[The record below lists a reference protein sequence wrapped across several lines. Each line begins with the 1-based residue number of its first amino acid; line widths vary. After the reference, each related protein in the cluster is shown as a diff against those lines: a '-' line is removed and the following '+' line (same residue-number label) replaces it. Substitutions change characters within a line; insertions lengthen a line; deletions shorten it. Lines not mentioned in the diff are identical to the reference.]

1 MSPPFYFTRLL
12 SFYHLFFYLVKLQK
26 KTLLDISAFFLY
38 TFHTP
43 YRLFPPVHSNTHKEV
58 LFMKCPYC
66 GTSYNAE
73 DTICPSCGQPLS
85 NAHYTPVN
93 DNEPSGSKHAGR
105 QGSAKKRKRRFLI
118 ILLILLLLTGGC
130 IGGYFL
136 YIHAITRRCEDAVHQ
151 IFSLAKSMD
160 FSSVDPSYLP
170 EALQENPNIRDYVR
184 NYVNDSLEEYEVDGI
199 LERAGITIDTDELCN
214 EVLQSAAYEITDVQT
229 SYNRCTVFVHTE
241 NTDFSTLPEAIS
253 QEIEDNIS
261 SSSFWDSLQDIF
273 SSIFSGHG
281 HDGTDE
287 EESNSD
293 ILASL
298 YDDFRES
305 APTTETNGTIV
316 FGIAD
321 EQWTL
326 LSLDEDLFYSYYG
339 LSALAE

>member
-1 MSPPFYFTRLL
+1 
-12 SFYHLFFYLVKLQK
+12 
-26 KTLLDISAFFLY
+26 
-38 TFHTP
+38 
-43 YRLFPPVHSNTHKEV
+43 
-58 LFMKCPYC
+58 
-66 GTSYNAE
+66 
-73 DTICPSCGQPLS
+73 
-85 NAHYTPVN
+85 
-93 DNEPSGSKHAGR
+93 
-105 QGSAKKRKRRFLI
+105 
-118 ILLILLLLTGGC
+118 
-130 IGGYFL
+130 
-136 YIHAITRRCEDAVHQ
+136 
-151 IFSLAKSMD
+151 MD

-170 EALQENPNIRDYVR
+170 EALQENPDIRDYVR
-184 NYVNDSLEEYEVDGI
+184 NYVNDSLEEYGVDGI

-321 EQWTL
+321 GQWTL